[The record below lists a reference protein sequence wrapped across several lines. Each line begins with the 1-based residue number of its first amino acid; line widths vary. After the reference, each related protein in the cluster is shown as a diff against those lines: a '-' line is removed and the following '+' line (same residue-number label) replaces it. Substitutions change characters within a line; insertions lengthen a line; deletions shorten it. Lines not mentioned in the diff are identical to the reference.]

1 MQITPPKC
9 RLCGADLT
17 HEVLN
22 LGMSPPCELFLR
34 ADQTDDMEPFYPL
47 RLLVCGTCHLVQM
60 REYVAR
66 EDIFTEYAYFSSFAD
81 SWVQHAQGLLRD
93 HGRALE
99 ARQRQQ
105 GRRAREQ

>member
-1 MQITPPKC
+1 MNQVVSRLRTMQLTTPKC

-47 RLLVCGTCHLVQM
+47 HVVCV
-60 REYVAR
+60 REL
-66 EDIFTEYAYFSSFAD
+66 FPCSTGMNS
-81 SWVQHAQGLLRD
+81 
-93 HGRALE
+93 
-99 ARQRQQ
+99 
-105 GRRAREQ
+105 

>member
-1 MQITPPKC
+1 MQLTTPKC

-17 HEVLN
+17 HEALN

-47 RLLVCGTCHLVQM
+47 RLLVCGTCHLVQL

-66 EDIFTEYAYFSSFAD
+66 EDIFTDYAYFSSFAD
-81 SWVQHAQGLLRD
+81 SWVVPRLLRD
-93 HGRALE
+93 YGGALE
-99 ARQRQQ
+99 PRQRQQ
-105 GRRAREQ
+105 GGRACEQ